1 MSRANCR
8 RRRLPCRMCS
18 LAKSVDGVAAV
29 RNVDREVAVIHLEVW
44 LYGPVAAYAGDREQ
58 HAHASLRLDMPDGTT
73 LGSVLDHLGIPSEEK
88 GMIFVNGQL
97 TDMPGLDVGRS
108 HELKDGDRV
117 GIFHR
122 KTMWPFQYRHGA
134 SISPELAEAL
144 AKMEGGSLH
153 HSPGSVSEQDVAP
166 GSGHTR

>member
-1 MSRANCR
+1 MARANCCWR
-8 RRRLPCRMCS
+8 WLACRMCS
-18 LAKSVDGVAAV
+18 LAKSVDGIAAV
-29 RNVDREVAVIHLEVW
+29 RNVDREVAVIHLDVW

-58 HAHASLRLDMPDGTT
+58 SSHANLRLDMPDGSTI
-73 LGSVLDHLGIPSEEK
+73 GSLLDHFGIPSEEK

-97 TDMPGLDVGRS
+97 TDMPGLDVGRF

-144 AKMEGGSLH
+144 TKMEGGSLH
-153 HSPGSVSEQDVAP
+153 HSPRSVSEQDVAS
-166 GSGHTR
+166 GSGRTS